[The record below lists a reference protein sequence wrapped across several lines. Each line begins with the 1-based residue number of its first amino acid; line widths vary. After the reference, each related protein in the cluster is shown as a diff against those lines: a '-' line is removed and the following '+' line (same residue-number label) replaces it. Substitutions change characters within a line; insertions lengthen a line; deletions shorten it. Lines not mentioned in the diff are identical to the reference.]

1 MFNLKPLACL
11 VTEPPGVSC
20 WSLLVTGSCPLA
32 AARQCAAV
40 SSAVLWQRTSFYT
53 EPPSPVSCAATLAPC
68 RPAHRDQ
75 HDDTPQLLVTMWAVR
90 RHHAVPRPPLLGAG
104 RAAAAGHRPL
114 DPGGLA
120 PASGLGVLLVRHPV
134 SRSVSSTHS
143 WFFECQSENYEAHRT
158 LWQLTSNG
166 HLQLMAIILLLV
178 DKLLLH

>member
-20 WSLLVTGSCPLA
+20 WCLLVSGSCPPARCSPVCRSEQRGVVA
-32 AARQCAAV
+32 ADQFLHRAAV
-40 SSAVLWQRTSFYT
+40 TSQLCRDPRPVQTCTPWPAWRYSTVTSDHVRT
-53 EPPSPVSCAATLAPC
+53 
-68 RPAHRDQ
+68 Q
-75 HDDTPQLLVTMWAVR
+75 QW
-90 RHHAVPRPPLLGAG
+90 HHAVPRPPLLGAG

-143 WFFECQSENYEAHRT
+143 WIPWKLWRT
-158 LWQLTSNG
+158 SDTLTIDNW
-166 HLQLMAIILLLV
+166 HQM
-178 DKLLLH
+178 DTCN